1 MLYTDIKISGK
12 QEQLNME
19 KLKKG
24 IVQIGLSIIEIIV
37 GILLLINPMGFMSGI
52 IITAGIVMTVLG
64 ILQLIGYF
72 RTKPEEAE
80 QNKGLAK
87 GILFILFG
95 LFCAFRSGWFIST
108 FPIFTV
114 LYGVFSLVSG
124 VGKLQWM
131 TDMLRT
137 KKQYWFVALIDSV
150 ITLIHAVLILFNPF
164 ASTAVLWTFIA
175 VSLILEAVMDVLTY
189 IFRRKES

>member
-1 MLYTDIKISGK
+1 
-12 QEQLNME
+12 ME

-24 IVQIGLSIIEIIV
+24 IVQIGHSIIEIIV
-37 GILLLINPMGFMSGI
+37 GFLLLINPMGFMSGI

-137 KKQYWFVALIDSV
+137 KKPYWFVALIDAV
-150 ITLIHAVLILFNPF
+150 VTLIFAVLILLNPF

>member
-1 MLYTDIKISGK
+1 
-12 QEQLNME
+12 ME

-37 GILLLINPMGFMSGI
+37 GILLLINPMGFTSGI

-72 RTKPEEAE
+72 RIKPEDAA

-87 GILFILFG
+87 GILLILFG

-131 TDMLRT
+131 TDMLRA
-137 KKQYWFVALIDSV
+137 KKQYWFVALIDAV
-150 ITLIHAVLILFNPF
+150 VTLIFAALILFNPF

-189 IFRRKES
+189 IFRGKES